1 MKKLDRHSLSDHARK
16 TLAKRQALVDN
27 DIDPRA
33 RGHKLWRQ
41 RKNRTFEEIRRVL
54 NLMATGRSRCMYCE
68 DNEGTDIEHFYPR
81 SNYTERTFL
90 WQNYLLACSSCNSN
104 SKRDQFPLD
113 VAGRPIMI
121 DPTIDDPAEH
131 LSFTRPPRACWLD

>member
-1 MKKLDRHSLSDHARK
+1 MLDLGRQQLVGHGQVPDLGLEDRHPLSDHARK

-33 RGHKLWRQ
+33 RAHRLWRQ
-41 RKNRTFEEIRRVL
+41 RKNRAFEEIRSVL

-81 SNYTERTFL
+81 ASDTERAFL
-90 WQNYLLACSSCNSN
+90 WEN
-104 SKRDQFPLD
+104 F
-113 VAGRPIMI
+113 AGVRK
-121 DPTIDDPAEH
+121 
-131 LSFTRPPRACWLD
+131 LQQ